1 MSHVL
6 AFKGADRFRVPAY
19 ERGAASLRDFEGDL
33 AATAEAGKLDYFGE
47 LPRPSR
53 CAPLIKNLPT
63 LRFNW

>member
-1 MSHVL
+1 MALRRVL
-6 AFKGADRFRVPAY
+6 GI
-19 ERGAASLRDFEGDL
+19 RDFEGDL